1 MTINDQIEDAKIKYD
16 IYREVEKISALL
28 IGTINKQEYLT
39 DEEILL
45 SNPKNIIERA
55 KFTYSP
61 LGKTF

>member
-16 IYREVEKISALL
+16 INREVEKISTLL

-45 SNPKNIIERA
+45 SNPKKYNR
-55 KFTYSP
+55 TS
-61 LGKTF
+61 

>member
-16 IYREVEKISALL
+16 INREVEKISTLL

-55 KFTYSP
+55 KFTYTP

>member
-16 IYREVEKISALL
+16 INREVEKISALL